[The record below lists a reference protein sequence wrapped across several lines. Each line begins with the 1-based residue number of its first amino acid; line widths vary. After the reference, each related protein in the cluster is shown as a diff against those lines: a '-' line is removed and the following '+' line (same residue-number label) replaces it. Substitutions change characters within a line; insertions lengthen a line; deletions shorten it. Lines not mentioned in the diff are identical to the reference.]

1 MFSTSRLRDKLAPS
15 EKYKAKM
22 ILEGYNRIGCDAIN
36 VGAYDLSAGLPFLKS
51 LIDSTTIPF
60 ISANLVEV
68 SSGELSFEPYL
79 LIEHEPFTIG
89 VIGVSNLL
97 PTTVKELRQE
107 DYLEAGKSY
116 IDKLKEKADIIV
128 MLVNANRSDKNEI
141 IEAFQD
147 ADYIFLSR
155 DMSKMRPKDMRETRP
170 FLYTSNKQGKYLSV
184 VDLTIADADSPLVD
198 VSKYESEIQTIDRR
212 LASYQRRDKSKLL
225 EELYANQ
232 QSILKKVETLKKN
245 KTSANNAIS
254 TAFNRNIYRSVPMN
268 KKMGDDPQMLSFVD
282 SVFKE
287 IERLGGDTGS
297 KKKSKKPKVSSNK
310 LRKK

>member
-128 MLVNANRSDKNEI
+128 GHDT
-141 IEAFQD
+141 D
-147 ADYIFLSR
+147 A
-155 DMSKMRPKDMRETRP
+155 
-170 FLYTSNKQGKYLSV
+170 LSV
-184 VDLTIADADSPLVD
+184 WPCLGPSWGPGCWARSHRGHGGLWPGCGWHSPNGA
-198 VSKYESEIQTIDRR
+198 T
-212 LASYQRRDKSKLL
+212 
-225 EELYANQ
+225 
-232 QSILKKVETLKKN
+232 
-245 KTSANNAIS
+245 
-254 TAFNRNIYRSVPMN
+254 
-268 KKMGDDPQMLSFVD
+268 G
-282 SVFKE
+282 
-287 IERLGGDTGS
+287 IEQ
-297 KKKSKKPKVSSNK
+297 
-310 LRKK
+310 